1 MGSGG
6 EWSQQRDCEGHYLF
20 RRGIFLRPEMD
31 TTYQAPTLTANM
43 RRNTTS
49 GESPAASDPW
59 ERRRPSES
67 GVGLVSVD
75 MDRHYHD
82 QHAPS
87 LRSSIRHTELA
98 DANTEK
104 LSILQMWIRS
114 IHPFMKTFI
123 ACSIVNGV
131 VFLDLFSFLPVVSPY
146 ILTGNGS
153 GWVYVV
159 SFVAY
164 ALCQIL
170 VSLAIFVTDTVWIG
184 VHRVAFPVCML
195 LIAMG
200 NMLYSYNTT
209 SIATVFCGRALVGV
223 GAGILS
229 SSLAL
234 IQHCASAREV
244 PAVLGGYEGAGFVG
258 MIFGPLIALSLLLAD
273 NHIGPIRLNVYSLP
287 PILVALLAFGAGC
300 VVSFLV
306 QNPRDAAFRND
317 EDEDEDGVVG
327 ASVSSSSSPTPT
339 PGGRRV
345 EPETESEKLLQ
356 AWEGGHGRNF
366 PSSSSSSSRP
376 SRLQSAIMGRNVRDT
391 APAQAS
397 MASIFVRNF
406 SLWLSE
412 GATAPIIRL
421 RLVVGC
427 MVLLSILSNVLFFAG
442 LLTLSL
448 IMGVG
453 SYTTLLW
460 SLVIF
465 GLVAG
470 LTASLSRWFLAWKY
484 VAPAVA
490 ILGFLLWSLC
500 FLGGSG
506 AFLGYHYDR
515 QLVSDPVWFIG
526 AVLLLMAGAVG
537 AGLVSPAVSG
547 SLPLT
552 REKQW
557 PIAQLA
563 LLSPAWGSALLLAA
577 LIVTIPAFLLS
588 EDPDLANAGILV
600 VAAVMV
606 LLTCLAVLGT
616 VVAMVLW
623 LAIYASHGVVE
634 RAERQRAAMVR
645 GSRTGGPLQLE
656 QFRDNDELNT

>member
-1 MGSGG
+1 M
-6 EWSQQRDCEGHYLF
+6 E
-20 RRGIFLRPEMD
+20 
-31 TTYQAPTLTANM
+31 TTYQAPTLTASM

-49 GESPAASDPW
+49 GESPDTSDPW
-59 ERRRPSES
+59 EQRRPSDS

-75 MDRHYHD
+75 MDRHWHD

-87 LRSSIRHTELA
+87 LRSSIRHTELV

-164 ALCQIL
+164 AICQIL

-209 SIATVFCGRALVGV
+209 STATVFCGRALVGV

-306 QNPRDAAFRND
+306 QNPGDAAFQND
-317 EDEDEDGVVG
+317 EDEDEDGVAG
-327 ASVSSSSSPTPT
+327 ASVSSSPALT
-339 PGGRRV
+339 PGRMV

-356 AWEGGHGRNF
+356 AWEGGHGRNRGEGKGTF
-366 PSSSSSSSRP
+366 PPSRP
-376 SRLQSAIMGRNVRDT
+376 WRLRSAIMGRNVRDT

-442 LLTLSL
+442 LLSLSL

-453 SYTTLLW
+453 SYATLLW

-515 QLVSDPVWFIG
+515 HLVSDPVWFIG

-537 AGLVSPAVSG
+537 AGLVTPAVSG

-557 PIAQLA
+557 PISQLA

-588 EDPDLANAGILV
+588 QDPDLANAGILV

-606 LLTCLAVLGT
+606 LLTCLAVMGT

-623 LAIYASHGVVE
+623 LAMYASHGVVE

-645 GSRTGGPLQLE
+645 GSRTGGPMQLE
-656 QFRDNDELNT
+656 QFRENCELNT